1 MIEEILSRYLFLYNS
16 ILFDEFKISFCIN
29 YIQKVKPLNPRI
41 LGNIWAKLAIYISE
55 KEKIDIIDAIYD
67 VFSNS
72 NIEYELENSSDVDLF
87 KDEKYVQSIY
97 KRGYVD
103 SLNKILSY

>member
-1 MIEEILSRYLFLYNS
+1 MGET
-16 ILFDEFKISFCIN
+16 C
-29 YIQKVKPLNPRI
+29 
-41 LGNIWAKLAIYISE
+41 NIYFR